1 MTDTILVTGGAGF
14 IGSSIIKEALG
25 RGYKVVNLDAL
36 TYAGGEDNLYDVA
49 NHDSY
54 TFIKGSIIDN
64 MLVASILKNQMPD
77 MIINV
82 AAETQVD
89 RSIDDAAAFI

>member
-14 IGSSIIKEALG
+14 IGSSIIKEVLG

-36 TYAGGEDNLYDVA
+36 TYAGGEDNLSDVA

-54 TFIKGSIIDN
+54 TFIKGSIINN

-77 MIINV
+77 MIMD
-82 AAETQVD
+82 TT
-89 RSIDDAAAFI
+89 